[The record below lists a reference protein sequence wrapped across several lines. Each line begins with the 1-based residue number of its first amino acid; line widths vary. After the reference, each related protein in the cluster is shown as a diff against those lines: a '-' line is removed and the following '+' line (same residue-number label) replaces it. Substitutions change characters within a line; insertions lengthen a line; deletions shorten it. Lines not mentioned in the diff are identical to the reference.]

1 MIAIKR
7 VTEPAELEGIKR
19 LQQENLKSTLTAEET
34 SLEGFVTAVYS
45 MEFLQKMHD
54 AEPSVIAKDGDQVV
68 GYALVADPTIR
79 HEHDL
84 LSDLFTTID
93 NTPYHGKLLKESAY
107 VVVGQLCVAKS
118 NRGQGLVNRMY
129 NYYRDCLSD
138 KFEYCITDIAQD
150 NPRSLK
156 AHQKAGF
163 EVINTLGYGGIK
175 WDVVL
180 WDWRVG

>member
-107 VVVGQLCVAKS
+107 VMDGKLSVSKS
-118 NRGQGLVNRMY
+118 NRGQ
-129 NYYRDCLSD
+129 
-138 KFEYCITDIAQD
+138 
-150 NPRSLK
+150 
-156 AHQKAGF
+156 
-163 EVINTLGYGGIK
+163 
-175 WDVVL
+175 
-180 WDWRVG
+180 

>member
-1 MIAIKR
+1 MITIKR
-7 VTEPAELEGIKR
+7 VTEPAELEGIKK

-34 SLEGFVTAVYS
+34 SREGFVTAVYS
-45 MEFLQKMHD
+45 LEFLKKMHD
-54 AEPSVIAKDGDQVV
+54 AEPSVIAKDGDHVV
-68 GYALVADPTIR
+68 GYALVADPSIR

-84 LSDLFTTID
+84 LSDLFTAID
-93 NTPYHGKLLKESAY
+93 NSYYHGKLLKESAY
-107 VVVGQLCVAKS
+107 VVVGQLCVSKS
-118 NRGQGLVNRMY
+118 YRGEGLVKSMY
-129 NYYRDCLSD
+129 NYYRECLSD

-163 EVINTLGYGGIK
+163 EVITTLGYGGLK

-180 WDWRVG
+180 WEWK